1 MTLFMDMVQLPHGY
15 RATTRREFTLSSKQY
30 YYLIVMT
37 NQEVKDIPKV
47 LKKKTTPLI
56 CSKQNV
62 RLL

>member
-47 LKKKTTPLI
+47 LKNEKHL
-56 CSKQNV
+56 
-62 RLL
+62 